1 MEDSINESDA
11 KDSSEDLSSKEDGN
25 TEHTPAVIE
34 ERTEI
39 PNPAISPK
47 ISRPKLPEFVGGDR
61 SGGCSG
67 HHGRAKTDPG
77 QGAEIKAIIDKTMED
92 IKELQQ
98 VDFTKTYSRPRGFP
112 TKSKSQSTHASPF
125 TSPIPSPSVEENPLL
140 NRNRSRSLKILTDI
154 LKGGRYSS
162 SHQHKPTEDCGKSI
176 SDSQLLS
183 GKKSDRE
190 NERRSC
196 SEGQLEAS
204 AKPKVHVCD
213 DNSKAIQTDSKLD
226 KPTNKNKGAKEK
238 IKVGGRRSECKS
250 PELWRQAARKSTSKS
265 PALSDDEG
273 LESDSEHKP
282 LGHTDTNSKF
292 LMFYKIGAPKRR
304 PAYAGLVPLS
314 KPTYQDSS
322 KSDEPNYKRLQ
333 RVELRPFS
341 SNGRKTSNSRHVTH
355 PPITKTTFPAEQGAV
370 DSNGFGSLSQPIEE
384 ASPSHTCDLQSLAS
398 DVSLADSQLGQSVVS
413 EDVSIS
419 SDVISPEK
427 IDKRNGRGSKQKSIS
442 DPSGSKSIDNADIP
456 CVMQQCHSSP
466 ELSKDH
472 VVTSKDDSM
481 IPSRDSVSFD
491 QDLLLSESQHMDLI
505 TDLDSDDTVQV
516 SSPPP
521 HFNIVSPTLT
531 QSQSFDA
538 TGPPLYVSSFTF
550 EEPALSPSP
559 TTECPQQFLTLPSS
573 SKKNISR
580 SYSSASVLGRD
591 RKYLDKDN
599 GLRKHSMTTPAE
611 AMLLPPTSLA
621 DSQSSSMPTLIK
633 NGDKVSITRL
643 QIKMHL
649 QKYV

>member
-1 MEDSINESDA
+1 MEENITESDSA
-11 KDSSEDLSSKEDGN
+11 KDSSEELSPKEDSNNELNPVSEDG
-25 TEHTPAVIE
+25 TP
-34 ERTEI
+34 I
-39 PNPAISPK
+39 PNPSISPK
-47 ISRPKLPEFVGGDR
+47 ISRPKLPEFVGGDK
-61 SGGCSG
+61 SGSCSS

-125 TSPIPSPSVEENPLL
+125 TSPIPSPSVEENPIL
-140 NRNRSRSLKILTDI
+140 NRNRSRSLKVLTDI
-154 LKGGRYSS
+154 LKSGRYGS
-162 SHQHKPTEDCGKSI
+162 SHQNKPTEDCGKSI

-183 GKKSDRE
+183 GKKNDRE
-190 NERRSC
+190 ADRRSS

-204 AKPKVHVCD
+204 AKPKVLICD
-213 DNSKAIQTDSKLD
+213 DDSKNSQTDLKPEKSKIKD
-226 KPTNKNKGAKEK
+226 KGAKEK
-238 IKVGGRRSECKS
+238 TKLGGRRSECKS
-250 PELWRQAARKSTSKS
+250 PELWRQLARKSTSKS

-273 LESDSEHKP
+273 LESDGEHKL

-314 KPTYQDSS
+314 KPSFQDSARS
-322 KSDEPNYKRLQ
+322 EEPNYKRLQ

-355 PPITKTTFPAEQGAV
+355 PPISKTTFPIEQGAV
-370 DSNGFGSLSQPIEE
+370 DSNGFGSLSQPIEGT
-384 ASPSHTCDLQSLAS
+384 SPSHTCDLQSQAS

-456 CVMQQCHSSP
+456 CVMQQSHSSP
-466 ELSKDH
+466 ELSKDDA
-472 VVTSKDDSM
+472 VISKDDSM
-481 IPSRDSVSFD
+481 IPNRDSVNIN
-491 QDLLLSESQHMDLI
+491 QDILLNESQHMDLI
-505 TDLDSDDTVQV
+505 TDLDSDVQV

-521 HFNIVSPTLT
+521 HFDIVSSALT
-531 QSQSFDA
+531 QSQSFDES
-538 TGPPLYVSSFTF
+538 GPPLYVSSFTF

-573 SKKNISR
+573 SNKKNISR

-591 RKYLDKDN
+591 RKYLEKDN

-611 AMLLPPTSLA
+611 AMLIPPTSLG
-621 DSQSSSMPTLIK
+621 DSQSNSMPTLIK
-633 NGDKVSITRL
+633 NEDKVS
-643 QIKMHL
+643 
-649 QKYV
+649 